1 MENVELTFGGWID
14 VLTEREKKALK
25 NLLSDYT
32 KEKQTN
38 KEIKE
43 KVKKL
48 EKENCTLK
56 SFTSAIFNENIEKEF
71 VPTQKIKDKIDE
83 LKIQGNYRTAYNPNG
98 RVHFLKEETDY
109 KIQVL
114 EELLEESED
123 K

>member
-1 MENVELTFGGWID
+1 MSSIEEDIKTLKDLMENVELTFGGWID
-14 VLTEREKKALK
+14 VLTEKEKKALR

-71 VPTQKIKDKIDE
+71 VPTQKIKDKIKE
-83 LKIQGNYRTAYNPNG
+83 IE
-98 RVHFLKEETDY
+98 KEENLY
-109 KIQVL
+109 AKNNIIKIL
-114 EELLEESED
+114 EELLED

>member
-1 MENVELTFGGWID
+1 MSNIEEDIKTLKDLMENVELTFGGWID

-48 EKENCTLK
+48 EKENCALK

-71 VPTQKIKDKIDE
+71 VPTQKIKDKIKE
-83 LKIQGNYRTAYNPNG
+83 IE
-98 RVHFLKEETDY
+98 KEENLY
-109 KIQVL
+109 AKNNIIKIL
-114 EELLEESED
+114 EELLED